1 MSDSN
6 RVMFRFQVRPE
17 LLDEYREAHA
27 AVWPPMLEAL
37 KAAGWNNYSIFT
49 APDGLVVGYAEVDDL
64 AATEAAMG
72 ATEIN
77 ARWQEIMGRFFAD
90 SGPDEDM
97 DRLDEAFH
105 LETQLDAARKSTENL
120 GGNGQT
126 KQNQKV
132 K

>member
-1 MSDSN
+1 MSASN

-27 AVWPPMLEAL
+27 AVWPDMLRAL
-37 KAAGWNNYSIFT
+37 KGAGWNNYSIFT

-64 AATEAAMG
+64 G
-72 ATEIN
+72 ATQARMDAAEVN
-77 ARWQEIMGRFFAD
+77 TRWQEAMGRFFVD
-90 SGPDEDM
+90 SGPDEAM

-105 LETQLDAARKSTENL
+105 QETQLANADT
-120 GGNGQT
+120 
-126 KQNQKV
+126 NQKE